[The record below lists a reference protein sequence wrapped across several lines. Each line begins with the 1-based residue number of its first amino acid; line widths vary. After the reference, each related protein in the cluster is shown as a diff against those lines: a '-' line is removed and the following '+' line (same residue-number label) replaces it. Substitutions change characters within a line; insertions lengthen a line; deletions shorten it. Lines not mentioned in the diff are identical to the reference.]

1 MAFLSFIKVFVNL
14 KQSFLAHVTGTNR
27 TRTATFST
35 PVPVSTCH
43 DAQLSVASFSFVNPS
58 TFNMKTMLRK
68 TILFALAFMLANLL
82 FLTQAGAQQL
92 SNVGPATV
100 TSDKDD
106 YPPMSLAMF
115 TGGGFTPGETVILR
129 VKNLNRACN
138 TVTADSSYMPWSVR
152 ADGNGSFVTNWTVCD
167 CPGDSLRLSA
177 KGQSSGYIAY
187 AYFTDAPVTISPA
200 SLGTNISADRA

>member
-1 MAFLSFIKVFVNL
+1 MCSPSPERPKLNALLCTLYLIYPSRLNERTVQRHSSMSFLSFMTQVFVNL

-68 TILFALAFMLANLL
+68 TMLFALAFMLANLL
-82 FLTQAGAQQL
+82 FVTQAGAQQL
-92 SNVGPATV
+92 SNVGPVTV

-106 YPPMSLAMF
+106 YAA
-115 TGGGFTPGETVILR
+115 TVY
-129 VKNLNRACN
+129 C
-138 TVTADSSYMPWSVR
+138 SVYWCR
-152 ADGNGSFVTNWTVCD
+152 
-167 CPGDSLRLSA
+167 
-177 KGQSSGYIAY
+177 I
-187 AYFTDAPVTISPA
+187 
-200 SLGTNISADRA
+200 